1 MNELIDKA
9 FRFGVTGCIGL
20 VIDFGITFLL
30 KEKIK
35 WNKYIANGCGFIVA
49 ATGNFFINRNWTF
62 SNHNPHVAT
71 QYFSFVAVSVAGL
84 LFNTLILH
92 FLTDKKKKH
101 FYLSKL
107 ITIAIVFIWNFSANT
122 LLTFRHG

>member
-1 MNELIDKA
+1 MDELINKV

-35 WNKYIANGCGFIVA
+35 WNKYIANGCGFVVA
-49 ATGNFFINRNWTF
+49 ATGNFFINRSWTF
-62 SNHNPHVAT
+62 HSRYPHVTT
-71 QYFSFVAVSVAGL
+71 QYFSFVAVSMVGL
-84 LFNTLILH
+84 LLNTLILR
-92 FLTDKKKKH
+92 FLIDKKKKH

-107 ITIAIVFIWNFSANT
+107 ITIAIVFIWNFTANT
-122 LLTFRHG
+122 LITFRNA